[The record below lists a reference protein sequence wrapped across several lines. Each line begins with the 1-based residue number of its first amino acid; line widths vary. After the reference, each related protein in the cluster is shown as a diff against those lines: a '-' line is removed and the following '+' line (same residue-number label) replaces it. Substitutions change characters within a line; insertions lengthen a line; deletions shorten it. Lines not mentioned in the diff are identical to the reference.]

1 MINNRVIKLSSSNKI
16 FNSIKKNYNE
26 ALTSRAHNRLK
37 GYDKN
42 DMNSNSNKPKEL

>member
-37 GYDKN
+37 GYDKTN
-42 DMNSNSNKPKEL
+42 QNPNSSKI